1 MLSSVV
7 DLKQKGPLYDRKG
20 ERASVTPP
28 PQEAPLMRLSVT
40 SLRRVVKGR
49 LQVEFV
55 RQELTTPTDSVVSSA
70 PN

>member
-1 MLSSVV
+1 
-7 DLKQKGPLYDRKG
+7 
-20 ERASVTPP
+20 
-28 PQEAPLMRLSVT
+28 MRLSVT